1 MPRLFHRIISF
12 EVEGEIY
19 NNSSKPENI
28 IRNYEWKIHQ
38 TPNDELVITAYSKE
52 KNGRIVKL
60 TKIPKIF
67 KSRKVDTNYYI
78 I

>member
-19 NNSSKPENI
+19 DNSSTAESI
-28 IRNYEWKIHQ
+28 IRHYDWKVKHDN
-38 TPNDELVITAYSKE
+38 TNLVITASTKD
-52 KNGRIVKL
+52 KNGRIVNL
-60 TKIPKIF
+60 TRIPKIF

-78 I
+78 V